1 MTKVSE
7 ITVEKPTG
15 KPVHVSQNK
24 DRSVHESQQ
33 RGTVV
38 FPLQYN
44 LCNTVSKNYDL
55 WLHWHEEFELIHI
68 ISGTYNLFI
77 NNHDIA
83 LQKDDLCFIPGKVV
97 HGDAQNKGDALYES
111 IVFDIDMLRPHSYL
125 PDIFINDIVTN
136 NITPVDHISAKDF
149 PDLCKT
155 AQDCFDAVKLHRD
168 GYELITSGYLLIFL
182 GQMQRAHLFAEK
194 KMLPAHKKAR
204 TEQLEQVLTLIRKNY
219 DQDLTLQQMA
229 DMAGLSSKY
238 FCRIFREMT
247 DRSPIEYLNW
257 FRINRACNMLR
268 ETDDKLPDIAYN
280 CGFNDFSYFIKTFRR
295 YKGMTPLKYRN
306 FDPMKNGSAN
316 STGAEVSE
324 GYNVGTT
331 MEKEE

>member
-7 ITVEKPTG
+7 NTVAKAAEAKTKG
-15 KPVHVSQNK
+15 TSGQKTT
-24 DRSVHESQQ
+24 VHEQQQ

-44 LCNTVSKNYDL
+44 LCNTVNKNYDL
-55 WLHWHEEFELIHI
+55 WLHWHNEFELIHV

-77 NNHDIA
+77 NNRDIA
-83 LQKDDLCFIPGKVV
+83 LEKDDLCFIPGKTV
-97 HGDAQNKGDALYES
+97 HGDSQNKGQALYES
-111 IVFDIDMLRPHSYL
+111 MVFDIDMLRPHSYT
-125 PDIFINDIVTN
+125 PDIFINDIITN
-136 NITPVDHISAKDF
+136 TITPVNHISAKDY
-149 PDLCKT
+149 PEICET
-155 AQDCFDAVKLHRD
+155 ALKCFETVKLHRD

-182 GQMQRAHLFAEK
+182 GQMQHAHLFSEK

-257 FRINRACNMLR
+257 FRINRACNLLR

-306 FDPMKNGSAN
+306 FDPLKNGSVN
-316 STGAEVSE
+316 SIGAEVSE
-324 GYNVGTT
+324 GYQVANS
-331 MEKEE
+331 MDKED